1 MNHGLEQS
9 CLRLSEKSRQDVYN
23 LILGGLNSAHG
34 NWNTGCEASEVFAQL
49 EFKRKIC
56 VYVCI

>member
-1 MNHGLEQS
+1 MFETKW
-9 CLRLSEKSRQDVYN
+9 KSRQDVYN
-23 LILGGLNSAHG
+23 LILGGLNSADG
-34 NWNTGCEASEVFAQL
+34 NWNTGWEASEVFAQL